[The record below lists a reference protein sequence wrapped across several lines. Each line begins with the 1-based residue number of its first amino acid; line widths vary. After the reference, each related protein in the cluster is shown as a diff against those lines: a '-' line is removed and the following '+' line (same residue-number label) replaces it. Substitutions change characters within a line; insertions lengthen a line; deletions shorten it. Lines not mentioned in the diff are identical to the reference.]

1 MANGQTMATVLV
13 RCLDVCV
20 TRHLLDASLES
31 PPLMVVVALSWMAV
45 PLSSSAMAFI
55 SSAFIRDTPGSPVS
69 GSVTHCVSPSSTP
82 SPVTGILPPCSLPT
96 ATVNA
101 SER

>member
-20 TRHLLDASLES
+20 TRHLLDVSLES

-45 PLSSSAMAFI
+45 PLSSSRWRSFRRHSYGTRQLAGFRIGDPLRVAFLHAI
-55 SSAFIRDTPGSPVS
+55 AGHGDIA
-69 GSVTHCVSPSSTP
+69 
-82 SPVTGILPPCSLPT
+82 SLLAAH